1 MDFQEATFSAF
12 LALQRYNMGRVS
24 LLEQRR
30 QSWCPCCDVHGKAT
44 SVVVGR
50 GVKTV
55 HYVCLGCSH
64 RWLYAQSIPHDQIAF
79 LRFLPQD

>member
-1 MDFQEATFSAF
+1 MDFQEPPFSAF
-12 LALQRYNMGRVS
+12 LDLQRDTMSWVS
-24 LLEQRR
+24 FLEQRR
-30 QSWCPCCDVHGKAT
+30 PPLCPRCDVHGKAT

-64 RWLYAQSIPHDQIAF
+64 HWLYAQSIPHDQIAF